1 MKTMTKIILAGVL
14 LFILALIS
22 YIQTSDT
29 SAGKKEELYRKG
41 YLHFKRLDSLHLAM
55 VNDTSGFYIDSLE
68 RLDEFYLKIIDSLD
82 SFFYDREAAYL
93 EAQKRIEAENKS
105 MAAESKKQTKTTPKK
120 TKKVD
125 TVRTKIRKDYQY
137 MLADLPSDL
146 TDYEKKVARN
156 EIIVE
161 LSTKYKLPPESI
173 RKYIK

>member
-1 MKTMTKIILAGVL
+1 MKIWAKMILAAIL

-22 YIQTSDT
+22 YVQTSDT

-55 VNDTSGFYIDSLE
+55 IDDTSGFYIDSLE
-68 RLDEFYLKIIDSLD
+68 RLDEYYSRIIDSLD
-82 SFFYDREAAYL
+82 DFYSDREAAYL
-93 EAQKRIEAENKS
+93 EAQKRLEAENKS
-105 MAAESKKQTKTTPKK
+105 MAVKSQRQTKTAPRK

-125 TVRTKIRKDYQY
+125 TVRTKIKEDYRH

-161 LSTKYKLPPESI
+161 LSMKYKLPPESI